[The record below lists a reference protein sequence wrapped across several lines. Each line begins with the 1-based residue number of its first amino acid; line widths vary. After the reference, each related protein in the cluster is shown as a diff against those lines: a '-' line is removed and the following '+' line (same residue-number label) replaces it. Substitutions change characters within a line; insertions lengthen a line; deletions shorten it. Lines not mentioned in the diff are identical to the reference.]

1 MFQIPF
7 QLNTSLIIFKYN
19 PPKIPIIYT
28 TIDFVMPKLQLE
40 TDTVD
45 YRRYK
50 HPNNI
55 PYLSY
60 NDQLHSQK

>member
-1 MFQIPF
+1 MFQLPF
-7 QLNTSLIIFKYN
+7 QLNTSLIIFKY
-19 PPKIPIIYT
+19 KTPIIPNIHT
-28 TIDFVMPKLQLE
+28 TIDFVMPKLQIE

-45 YRRYK
+45 YRKYK
-50 HPNNI
+50 LPDNI